1 MPDYLNGGRAVAGVG
16 EPSKVRVERTG
27 HSLVIEINRPE
38 ARNAIDHEVGV
49 LVGNAVTAADEDP
62 GVRVIILTGRGDQ
75 AFSAGADLKAIARGE
90 RILQEGREHWSI
102 AGFANHFTSKPT
114 IAAVNGT
121 ALGGGTELALSCD
134 LVVAVEHARFGL
146 PEVKRGLIPGAGGA
160 FRLLRQLPQRVAL
173 ELLFTG
179 ESIAA
184 VDALRWGLVNRVVPG
199 GQALPAALE
208 LATAIGRN
216 APLAV
221 QASKRIAYGASDG
234 VRDDEDRFWTL
245 TAREFEALS
254 HTKDAQEG
262 PRAFMEKREPVW
274 TAG

>member
-1 MPDYLNGGRAVAGVG
+1 V
-16 EPSKVRVERTG
+16 SERIATIT
-27 HSLVIEINRPE
+27 LNRPD
-38 ARNAIDHEVGV
+38 RLNAWTAIMDRE
-49 LVGNAVTAADEDP
+49 LRTAVKAAAADD
-62 GVRVIILTGRGDQ
+62 GVRAIILTGRGDQ

-90 RILQEGREHWSI
+90 RILEAGREHWSI
-102 AGFANHFTSKPT
+102 AGFANHFTAKPT

-146 PEVKRGLIPGAGGA
+146 PEVKRGLIPAAGGA

-184 VDALRWGLVNRVVPG
+184 ADALRWGLVNRVVAA

-221 QASKRIAYGASDG
+221 QASKRIAYGADDG
-234 VRDDEDRFWTL
+234 VRDDEDRSWAL

-254 HTKDAQEG
+254 HTKDAREG
-262 PRAFMEKREPVW
+262 PRAFVEKREPVW
-274 TAG
+274 TAS

>member
-1 MPDYLNGGRAVAGVG
+1 MADYLNGGRAVAGVG
-16 EPSKVRVERTG
+16 EPRKVIVERTG

-38 ARNAIDHEVGV
+38 ARNAIDHDVCV

-62 GVRVIILTGRGDQ
+62 GVRVVILTGSGDQ

-90 RILQEGREHWSI
+90 RILPEGREHWNI

-146 PEVKRGLIPGAGGA
+146 PEVKRGLIPAAGGA

-184 VDALRWGLVNRVVPG
+184 ADALRWGLINRVVSA

-208 LATAIGRN
+208 LAAAIEGN

-221 QASKRIAYGASDG
+221 QATKRS
-234 VRDDEDRFWTL
+234 
-245 TAREFEALS
+245 ARAP
-254 HTKDAQEG
+254 T
-262 PRAFMEKREPVW
+262 
-274 TAG
+274 